1 MMFVESNDMVKSMSS
16 FNERLQ
22 QLMNERGL
30 TAADLAR
37 KTGLSKPTLGAIIH
51 GNTSDPRISSV
62 LSISRILGCDPIWLF
77 VGKSSAEYA
86 ASTAVSKVPIW
97 EMMDMVGH
105 PIDAI
110 PLIDTGKHLVVED
123 GGHLCAVVAENNDL
137 SASGIREGDVLVID
151 MSLQQLQLDNGDIA
165 LIKHGEKFL
174 LLRAKNAIDGINLV
188 ADDPHFGFLKS
199 SDATI
204 IGKMIELR
212 RS

>member
-1 MMFVESNDMVKSMSS
+1 MPFVESNDMVKSMSS
-16 FNERLQ
+16 FNERLK
-22 QLMNERGL
+22 QLMMERGL

-37 KTGLSKPTLGAIIH
+37 KTGLSKPTLSAIIN

-86 ASTAVSKVPIW
+86 SSTAVSKVPIW
-97 EMMDMVGH
+97 NMMDMVGH

-123 GGHLCAVVAENNDL
+123 GGHLCAVIAENDDL
-137 SASGIREGDVLVID
+137 AASGIHKDDVLVID
-151 MSLQQLQLDNGDIA
+151 MSLQQLKLENGDIA
-165 LIKHGEKFL
+165 LIKHGEKIL
-174 LLRAKNAIDGINLV
+174 LLRAKNAIDGMNLV

-199 SDATI
+199 SEATI
-204 IGKMIELR
+204 LGKMVELR